1 MRTAN
6 PGDVER
12 FSMEPLDTDTIYTGR
27 EPRLSKPGSR
37 LNVMF
42 IMPII
47 GALIVLLFIAAAVF
61 QFDLSGVV
69 DSLVGL
75 LLLLFIVTVILLFW
89 GLAPRS
95 NNP

>member
-1 MRTAN
+1 
-6 PGDVER
+6 
-12 FSMEPLDTDTIYTGR
+12 MEPLDTDNIYTAR
-27 EPRLSKPGSR
+27 EPRPSKPGSR

-95 NNP
+95 NHP